1 MILQDLPARLAEAA
15 DAAEALVA
23 QMKQATS
30 ARVSREGRLDRRVLD
45 AEQHVAHGLAWAA
58 SYAETLRQTA
68 VWAKTLDAE
77 GRLGEA
83 EALPAQLLAFEYLSQ
98 LAGGVPMNQGETFR
112 PADLGLDLTARQ
124 AQLAAAESDYRQQET
139 DLARYQ
145 GLLAQ
150 HFISQAEFDRRASG
164 VVVAREKVKQ
174 ARADLAVS
182 QNRRAYATLTAERDG
197 VVSRIDAEPGQVVQ
211 AGQTVVTLAVPG
223 EREAVV
229 NVPEARL
236 AAFRTASAYSVQ
248 LWNDGRRYPAT
259 LRELAP
265 VADPVSRTYQARLS
279 IPAADDAVKLGM
291 SATVFV
297 TGRDQ
302 PAQMRLPLTAVL
314 DEQGRHAVW
323 VLDGKT
329 LRVKKRAVT
338 LAGID
343 SQTVTVASG
352 VRAGETVVTAGVHL
366 LRDGM
371 RVRRLDPSPRP
382 GKPALAQVGTDKAT
396 ASGGQP

>member
-1 MILQDLPARLAEAA
+1 MPKRILLIPVLLASLMLAACKDRPAVEEEIRPVRTTVVGAAAVAATQRFAA
-15 DAAEALVA
+15 DIRARHESPQGFRVAGKVTERLVDPGA
-23 QMKQATS
+23 MVRAGQPLL
-30 ARVSREGRLDRRVLD
+30 RLD
-45 AEQHVAHGLAWAA
+45 
-58 SYAETLRQTA
+58 
-68 VWAKTLDAE
+68 
-77 GRLGEA
+77 
-83 EALPAQLLAFEYLSQ
+83 
-98 LAGGVPMNQGETFR
+98 
-112 PADLGLDLTARQ
+112 PADLGLELTARQ

-164 VVVAREKVKQ
+164 VVVAHEKVKQ

-236 AAFRTASAYSVQ
+236 AAFRAASAYRVQ
-248 LWNDGRRYPAT
+248 LWNDGRYYPAT

-352 VRAGETVVTAGVHL
+352 LQAGETVVTAGVHL

-382 GKPALAQVGTDKAT
+382 GKPALAQVGNDKAT